1 MLKKR
6 RAAKYHHKLKAGEG
20 NPKAVAN
27 RKQRI
32 NISIEKLVK
41 KKSIELIKKEVLK
54 DLTAENARLKEQL
67 LKSTTLL
74 QENSDRVS
82 AMVR

>member
-1 MLKKR
+1 M
-6 RAAKYHHKLKAGEG
+6 
-20 NPKAVAN
+20 
-27 RKQRI
+27 
-32 NISIEKLVK
+32 SIEKLVK

-54 DLTAENARLKEQL
+54 DLNEENVKLKEQL